1 MKDYST
7 HAIIEENGN
16 HLNHV
21 GLFNEINKVS
31 GDCRMMQL
39 SIDVLELQ
47 VKFLKST
54 VETLQRRLDF
64 LEKSN

>member
-1 MKDYST
+1 MKVEKDVL
-7 HAIIEENGN
+7 IIEDGN
-16 HLNHV
+16 QLNHK
-21 GLFNEINKVS
+21 GLLDKILKLD